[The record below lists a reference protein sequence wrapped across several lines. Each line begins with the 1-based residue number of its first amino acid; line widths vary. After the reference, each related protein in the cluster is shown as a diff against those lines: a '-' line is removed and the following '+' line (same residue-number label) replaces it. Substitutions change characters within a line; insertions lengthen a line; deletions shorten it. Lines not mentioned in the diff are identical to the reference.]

1 MAESPPAARNASMS
15 RRILALIAVL
25 ALALAIL
32 TGLAVRKGVL
42 GPQPE
47 TAAVG
52 GPFQLIDTSG
62 RTVDQDV
69 LKGKWSVVFF
79 GFTHCPDICPTTL
92 FELGQ
97 VEPMLGADADKF
109 QAVLISVDPGRDTVA
124 QMKAYVANDAFPKR
138 LIGLTG
144 TEEQIADMQKTY
156 KVYAARA
163 EIGGSAAGK
172 EPARGDAHSDTHGA
186 GHHEE
191 GGEGHGAHG
200 ASTAN
205 YTVNHSGYIYFMS
218 PDSQLISLFGDDD
231 TPSAIADGIR
241 SHLHR
246 KH

>member
-1 MAESPPAARNASMS
+1 MS

-25 ALALAIL
+25 AIALAIL

-42 GPQPE
+42 GPQPQA
-47 TAAVG
+47 AAVG

-97 VEPMLGADADKF
+97 VEPLLGADADKF
-109 QAVLISVDPGRDTVA
+109 QAVLISVDPARDTVA

-144 TEEQIADMQKTY
+144 
-156 KVYAARA
+156 
-163 EIGGSAAGK
+163 SAAQV
-172 EPARGDAHSDTHGA
+172 DAA
-186 GHHEE
+186 AKAYRVYYQKV
-191 GGEGHGAHG
+191 GEGDDYTINHAAYSYLMTPKGRFACVLAYELTPEQTAAKIKAAMKQGAD
-200 ASTAN
+200 AESC
-205 YTVNHSGYIYFMS
+205 
-218 PDSQLISLFGDDD
+218 
-231 TPSAIADGIR
+231 
-241 SHLHR
+241 
-246 KH
+246 